1 MPVTAL
7 SAWKQ
12 DVNIIIISFLNEM
25 ILRNSFRKMYW
36 TNAMLRM
43 EGRRAVWP
51 PFLSLCGEER
61 WGILGNPVSWKW
73 LMCHRPLSEILKGSG
88 IGVQGDSFLMTADI
102 VIDRIPG
109 KKLKNVSMSDSPSS
123 LHIAPFAI
131 LTAYDYQQQVQLL
144 LGLLWRFLRL

>member
-1 MPVTAL
+1 
-7 SAWKQ
+7 
-12 DVNIIIISFLNEM
+12 
-25 ILRNSFRKMYW
+25 
-36 TNAMLRM
+36 
-43 EGRRAVWP
+43 
-51 PFLSLCGEER
+51 
-61 WGILGNPVSWKW
+61 
-73 LMCHRPLSEILKGSG
+73 MCHRPLSEILKGSG

-144 LGLLWRFLRL
+144 LGLLWRFLRLYLRNLCCSDLIVLLNDLQSSEKKFIEIHFSKRMHI